1 MERLSNIFKK
11 KYGTAPDSI
20 VTLRSDGSDRKI
32 YRLFSGEQS
41 YIGIIGDAIAFDHLL
56 YSGYLDYPASVKRAA
71 REALNN
77 LKSR

>member
-1 MERLSNIFKK
+1 MMVN
-11 KYGTAPDSI
+11 
-20 VTLRSDGSDRKI
+20 
-32 YRLFSGEQS
+32 
-41 YIGIIGDAIAFDHLL
+41 IGIIGDAIAFDHLL

>member
-41 YIGIIGDAIAFDHLL
+41 YIGIIGDDPDENIAFVEF
-56 YSGYLDYPASVKRAA
+56 SKTFLDFGLRVPEIYITG
-71 REALNN
+71 
-77 LKSR
+77 